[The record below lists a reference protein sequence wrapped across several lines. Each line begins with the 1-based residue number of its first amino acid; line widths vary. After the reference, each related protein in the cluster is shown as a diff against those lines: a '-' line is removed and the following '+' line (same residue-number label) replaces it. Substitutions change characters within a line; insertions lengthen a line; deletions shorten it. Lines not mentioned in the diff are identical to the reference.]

1 MPLFGTLSTMPLTD
15 LLQWLASARLTGTLQ
30 VERNKVSKSIVF
42 HDGQVIGCSSDD
54 PPERL
59 GQFLIARGKIS
70 EEQLCH
76 ALTIQESS
84 GKHLGM
90 TIVEMG
96 ALSPEELSS
105 HLEAKAEETIFS
117 LFGWD
122 DAVFRFQQGARD
134 EANVFPISLRVED
147 VLLRGLKRYDEIQR
161 IREVLYD
168 SRLVLRRTEKAA
180 PQGLLDRPM
189 ARTLLEAIDGDR
201 TVAEILLH
209 VHGSEYVVTKFLF
222 ELYQNGFVEIIGVKT
237 IEPVRPRP
245 PVVAPAVEP
254 TQPAR
259 PATDAGEEL
268 PDFSDLAPPDIAAP
282 PPPPSPSPDV
292 EEIDLGTI
300 DPSPGPSLEPVPGP
314 EPSVIETSTA
324 LSKPDLAVGEPPT
337 VGLPEPATPSAT
349 VAAEPEVFGD
359 VEVATGVEL
368 ADKSDAYQ
376 LAHRLERARIKM
388 RDGDYENALETL
400 DALYKEYPGDESLRR
415 LTAEAEVAFIDKAY
429 RHFLPPNK
437 IPCLT
442 RPVES
447 LATEGISPTEFFLL
461 SRVDGTWDVK
471 SIVQIAPLREAETL
485 RTLKRMRES
494 GVIELADPQDS

>member
-30 VERNKVSKSIVF
+30 IERNKVSKSIVF
-42 HDGQVIGCSSDD
+42 QDGQVIGCSSDD

-59 GQFLIARGKIS
+59 GQFLIARGKIT

-84 GKHLGM
+84 GRHLGT

-96 ALSPEELSS
+96 ALSPDELSS

-122 DAVFRFQQGARD
+122 DAVFRFQQDTRD

-168 SRLVLRRTEKAA
+168 SRLVLRRTPKAL
-180 PQGLLDRPM
+180 PQALMKKTM

-222 ELYQNGFVEIIGVKT
+222 ELYQNGFIELVGVKK
-237 IEPVRPRP
+237 IEPIAPRASEK
-245 PVVAPAVEP
+245 APEAPP
-254 TQPAR
+254 TQI
-259 PATDAGEEL
+259 TTGGGEDL
-268 PDFSDLAPPDIAAP
+268 PDFSDLAQPDIAAAP
-282 PPPPSPSPDV
+282 TVP
-292 EEIDLGTI
+292 EIDLGAVETM
-300 DPSPGPSLEPVPGP
+300 DPTSAPPADPVPEPHPSPIVAAAPVAP
-314 EPSVIETSTA
+314 A
-324 LSKPDLAVGEPPT
+324 PT
-337 VGLPEPATPSAT
+337 PAAHEVVAPEPAVANSPEAT
-349 VAAEPEVFGD
+349 ATAEVHSD
-359 VEVATGVEL
+359 VEIPSEVEL
-368 ADKSDAYQ
+368 ADSSEAYQ

-388 RDGDYENALETL
+388 RDGEFEKALEIL
-400 DALYKEYPGDESLRR
+400 DGLYKEYPGDESLRR
-415 LTAEAEVAFIDKAY
+415 LTAESEAAFVDKAY

-437 IPCLT
+437 IPRLT

-471 SIVQIAPLREAETL
+471 SIVQIAPLRETDTL
-485 RTLKRMRES
+485 RTLKRMREA
-494 GVIELADPQDS
+494 GVIELIDAKES